1 MKPLFS
7 EGTGLRIA
15 HTSYDDACSMGTVH
29 SATQM
34 LGWQGHH
41 FSWRLPTEHPDEMI
55 FPADCFS
62 DKALSVCSFA
72 VNSRL
77 ALTASSTRGYCRAL
91 VSEDLL
97 IQKDLS

>member
-77 ALTASSTRGYCRAL
+77 ALTASSTRG
-91 VSEDLL
+91 
-97 IQKDLS
+97 

>member
-1 MKPLFS
+1 MKIESVVSDPTRNEAVVF
-7 EGTGLRIA
+7 GRNGLRIA

-77 ALTASSTRGYCRAL
+77 ALTASSTRG
-91 VSEDLL
+91 
-97 IQKDLS
+97 